1 MSGVDNAW
9 ERIGNKALKLAE
21 DILNKETAPTAET
34 VEAVKGLVEIAVE
47 IDTLNLLWVQK
58 TRYGEAVF
66 RDQAF

>member
-1 MSGVDNAW
+1 MDNAW

>member
-1 MSGVDNAW
+1 MGDIW
-9 ERIGNKALKLAE
+9 ESVGNKALKLAE

-34 VEAVKGLVEIAVE
+34 VETVKDLVEIAVK
-47 IDTLNLLWVQK
+47 IDTLNLLWAQK

>member
-1 MSGVDNAW
+1 MDNAW
-9 ERIGNKALKLAE
+9 ERVGNKALKLAE

-34 VEAVKGLVEIAVE
+34 VEAIKGLVEIAVE
-47 IDTLNLLWVQK
+47 IDTLNFLWEQK